1 MRNKLCKSMMVI
13 SIIII
18 PLLLS
23 CASTKS
29 PSQVVVAA
37 YMAAN
42 EGKYFEVEK
51 YMSSEMIN
59 AKKEGEGGVKGTCDK
74 ATRNRTIQKIEI
86 REEVVR
92 KEFGAAIVY
101 FRIHFKDGETKD
113 DDEILIKEGGQWKID
128 LSPF

>member
-1 MRNKLCKSMMVI
+1 MRNKLYKSMMVI

-23 CASTKS
+23 CACTKS

-42 EGKYFEVEK
+42 EGKYFEAEK

-59 AKKEGEGGVKGTCDK
+59 AIKKNKGGWKGALTKQLAIEQSRKLKYGKKMQGGDLAQQFTLESTSKTVKRK
-74 ATRNRTIQKIEI
+74 TIVNTSSKK
-86 REEVVR
+86 VANG
-92 KEFGAAIVY
+92 K
-101 FRIHFKDGETKD
+101 
-113 DDEILIKEGGQWKID
+113 
-128 LSPF
+128 